1 MAAPNNG
8 EALEMIDR
16 RELAERERERRA
28 WQRAMTVRCFC
39 ESVGIGRTRFYHE
52 VKAGRLRVRKVGR
65 RTIITADDADEWLKR
80 LPAINEAVDEAA
92 S

>member
-1 MAAPNNG
+1 MSK
-8 EALEMIDR
+8 LEMIEHSR
-16 RELAERERERRA
+16 ISERERQRHGG
-28 WQRAMTVRCFC
+28 QRAMSVRCFC